1 MMFLFNQW
9 TQPDEIQ
16 NEIKNVNNNGT
27 VQLMVQYKP
36 STLFAIPSA
45 NQVPDLGVGL
55 LQGLAVTHLMLTS
68 INAILQGAQ

>member
-1 MMFLFNQW
+1 
-9 TQPDEIQ
+9 
-16 NEIKNVNNNGT
+16 
-27 VQLMVQYKP
+27 MVQYKP

-68 INAILQGAQ
+68 INAILPGAQ